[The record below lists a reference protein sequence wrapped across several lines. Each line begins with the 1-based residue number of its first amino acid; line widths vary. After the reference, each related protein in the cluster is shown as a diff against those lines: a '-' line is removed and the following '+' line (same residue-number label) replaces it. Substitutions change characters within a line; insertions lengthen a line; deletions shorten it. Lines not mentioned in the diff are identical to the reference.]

1 LRFAETEGGPFLAQ
15 EEAKRLPLLVAL
27 PKLLS
32 AAEHVIDETDT
43 DEDRERY
50 VNRIL
55 RKLVVA

>member
-15 EEAKRLPLLVAL
+15 EEAKHLPLLVAL

-50 VNRIL
+50 VNRI
-55 RKLVVA
+55 